1 MIAIW
6 ISHFATFDRACKF
19 ELAICACCEVL
30 VVVVVV
36 VVGGG
41 GGEKR
46 WPRFWVLRDRKCPRW
61 AFDPNLGVTAA
72 AVIAQQESC

>member
-6 ISHFATFDRACKF
+6 SSQFATFDRACTF
-19 ELAICACCEVL
+19 ELATRACCEVL
-30 VVVVVV
+30 GVV

-41 GGEKR
+41 GGEKS
-46 WPRFWVLRDRKCPRW
+46 WPRFRVLRDRKCPRW

-72 AVIAQQESC
+72 AVIAQLESC